1 MPELALHD
9 TRLGAKTPLVP
20 RDPSRVG
27 IYTCGPTVYG
37 RAHVGNA
44 RHYVV
49 FSLLKRF
56 LSHQGY
62 TVTLVSNLTDIND
75 KIYAAAR
82 AANIPSARLAEEM
95 SAAYVADTDA
105 LGLGR
110 PDHEPTATGAM
121 GEIIE
126 LITTLIDGGHAYVA
140 DGDVYFSVGS
150 YPRYGELSHR
160 RLEDMDQGEGGE
172 GVARKR
178 EPADFALWKAT
189 KVGEDTAWDAPWGRG
204 RPGWHIECSA
214 MAESL
219 LGMGFEIHG
228 GGSDLIFPHHEN
240 EAAQSGAAH
249 GGDLARLW
257 VHVGMVRTAAEKM
270 SKSLANTFLLH
281 EAVAA
286 HGRDALIL
294 YFVARHYRQ
303 PVEWSDALMAEAREN
318 VRRLREAG
326 RRLHSGP
333 SPDWSGPLRDRFLAA
348 LADDFN
354 TPGALAMIWEWVRE
368 ANRSDG
374 PVGSDD
380 LTEMLGLLG
389 LENLL
394 VTEPA
399 VLPSAVDEIVAA
411 REQARTQRDWAE
423 ADRLRAAARAL
434 GWEIRDGADGPHV
447 APLT

>member
-1 MPELALHD
+1 M
-9 TRLGAKTPLVP
+9 P